1 MEREGKRSGKTL
13 KVEHKGS
20 RVLQQRSACGVTLT
34 PGAQNALRPQP
45 GAQRL
50 SGGGDRPWAEQ
61 RACAGG
67 LSPLRVSVRG
77 ASAQR
82 QRKDK
87 LHLCMKFF
95 SRAAGVLCREWM
107 LRFTRSSSVE
117 VDALSSF
124 KRLQRIKP
132 KKRIRTSFQTPPC
145 FWQDPPS
152 PTDPTQKTADYWL
165 CSKHQTPLGLARARL
180 DASLR
185 VSAQKYISSNS
196 PVSSVCQI

>member
-1 MEREGKRSGKTL
+1 M
-13 KVEHKGS
+13 
-20 RVLQQRSACGVTLT
+20 
-34 PGAQNALRPQP
+34 LRPQL
-45 GAQRL
+45 GTRRL
-50 SGGGDRPWAEQ
+50 SRGGDRPWAEQ

-67 LSPLRVSVRG
+67 LSPLRVSVHG
-77 ASAQR
+77 TPVQQQS
-82 QRKDK
+82 KNK
-87 LHLCMKFF
+87 LHLCMKFL

-132 KKRIRTSFQTPPC
+132 KKGIRTSFQTPPC

-152 PTDPTQKTADYWL
+152 PSRPPQPIRHRKQQIIPCA
-165 CSKHQTPLGLARARL
+165 Q
-180 DASLR
+180 
-185 VSAQKYISSNS
+185 SAQLPSVWLEADSMPYLGSVLRNYTSSSS